1 MNASRTPR
9 PLLAPLLLAPLLLA
23 PLLLA
28 GCAAAPDR
36 PETLRQALFN
46 LGERAA
52 ERVMEAPPLPKP
64 PGDQV
69 LLLAAPE
76 VNGELGIGQE
86 RFLESLT
93 RALLAVS
100 DGPQVLD
107 WSDSMGDGAGDNQW
121 RLESRLMADG
131 PRLRLSDRELLPYR
145 LTLVLRRPGSD
156 SPQWE
161 ESLQG
166 ALDATAL

>member
-1 MNASRTPR
+1 MTAHR
-9 PLLAPLLLAPLLLA
+9 PLLLLLVPV
-23 PLLLA
+23 LLA

-52 ERVMEAPPLPKP
+52 ERVMEAPALPRP
-64 PGDQV
+64 PADQV

-76 VNGELGIGQE
+76 VNGELGIGRE

-107 WSDSMGDGAGDNQW
+107 WSDSMGDGGGDNQW

-145 LTLVLRRPGSD
+145 LTLELRRPGEEAAH
-156 SPQWE
+156 WE
-161 ESLQG
+161 SSLQG

>member
-1 MNASRTPR
+1 MNARRLS
-9 PLLAPLLLAPLLLA
+9 PLALLLPMLLI
-23 PLLLA
+23 

-36 PETLRQALFN
+36 PETLRQALLN

-52 ERVMEAPPLPKP
+52 NRVMEAPALPSP

-69 LLLAAPE
+69 LLLANPE
-76 VNGELGIGQE
+76 VNGELGVSQE
-86 RFLESLT
+86 RFRESLT
-93 RALLAVS
+93 RALLAVN

-107 WSDSMGDGAGDNQW
+107 WTESMGTGGGANQW

-145 LTLVLRRPGSD
+145 LTLVLRRPD
-156 SPQWE
+156 SEPVMWE

-166 ALDATAL
+166 ALDASAL

>member
-1 MNASRTPR
+1 MTAHRLF
-9 PLLAPLLLAPLLLA
+9 PLALLPLLLI
-23 PLLLA
+23 

-36 PETLRQALFN
+36 PETLRQALLN

-52 ERVMEAPPLPKP
+52 GRVMEAPALPQP
-64 PGDQV
+64 PSGQV

-76 VNGELGIGQE
+76 VNGSLAIGRE
-86 RFLESLT
+86 RFRESLT

-100 DGPQVLD
+100 EGPQVLD
-107 WSDSMGDGAGDNQW
+107 WNEAMAEGNGDNQW

-131 PRLRLSDRELLPYR
+131 PRLQLSDRELLPYR
-145 LTLVLRRPGSD
+145 LTLVLRRPGSEEVL
-156 SPQWE
+156 WE

>member
-1 MNASRTPR
+1 MNARRLSS
-9 PLLAPLLLAPLLLA
+9 LALLLPMLLI
-23 PLLLA
+23 

-36 PETLRQALFN
+36 PETLRQALLN

-52 ERVMEAPPLPKP
+52 DRVMQAPALPHP

-69 LLLAAPE
+69 LLLANPE

-86 RFLESLT
+86 RFRESLT
-93 RALLAVS
+93 RALLAVN

-107 WSDSMGDGAGDNQW
+107 WTESMGKGGGANQW
-121 RLESRLMADG
+121 RLESSLVADG

-145 LTLVLRRPGSD
+145 LTLVLRRPDGESVM
-156 SPQWE
+156 WE

-166 ALDATAL
+166 ALDASAL

>member
-1 MNASRTPR
+1 MNARR
-9 PLLAPLLLAPLLLA
+9 LLLLLA

-52 ERVMEAPPLPKP
+52 DRVVEAPALPRP
-64 PGDQV
+64 PADQV
-69 LLLAAPE
+69 LLLVAPE

-86 RFLESLT
+86 RFRESLT
-93 RALLAVS
+93 RALLAVG

-107 WSDSMGDGAGDNQW
+107 WTDSMGEGGGTNQW
-121 RLESRLMADG
+121 RLESRLTADG
-131 PRLRLSDRELLPYR
+131 PRLRLSDRELIPYR
-145 LTLVLRRPGSD
+145 LTLVLRRPDGESVM
-156 SPQWE
+156 WE
-161 ESLQG
+161 ENLQG

>member
-1 MNASRTPR
+1 MNARR
-9 PLLAPLLLAPLLLA
+9 PLLLLAPLLL
-23 PLLLA
+23 LT

-52 ERVMEAPPLPKP
+52 GRVVEAPALPRP
-64 PGDQV
+64 PADQV
-69 LLLAAPE
+69 LLLVAPE

-86 RFLESLT
+86 RFRESLT
-93 RALLAVS
+93 RALLAKS

-107 WSDSMGDGAGDNQW
+107 WTDSMGDGGGDNQW

-131 PRLRLSDRELLPYR
+131 PRLRLSDRELIPYR
-145 LTLVLRRPGSD
+145 LTLVLRRPDGESVM
-156 SPQWE
+156 WE

>member
-1 MNASRTPR
+1 MNASR
-9 PLLAPLLLAPLLLA
+9 PLLLLV

-52 ERVMEAPPLPKP
+52 SRVTEAPALPHP
-64 PGDQV
+64 PADQV
-69 LLLAAPE
+69 LLLVTPE

-86 RFLESLT
+86 RFRESLT
-93 RALLAVS
+93 RALLAVG

-107 WSDSMGDGAGDNQW
+107 WTDSMGEGGSTNQW

-145 LTLVLRRPGSD
+145 LTLILRRPDGESVM
-156 SPQWE
+156 WE

>member
-1 MNASRTPR
+1 MNARRLS
-9 PLLAPLLLAPLLLA
+9 LLAVLPLLLV
-23 PLLLA
+23 
-28 GCAAAPDR
+28 GCASAPDR

-52 ERVMEAPPLPKP
+52 SRVMQAPALPQP
-64 PGDQV
+64 PGNQV
-69 LLLAAPE
+69 LLLANPE

-86 RFLESLT
+86 RFRESLS

-107 WSDSMGDGAGDNQW
+107 WTESMGTGGGANQW

-145 LTLVLRRPGSD
+145 LTLVLRRPDGASVM
-156 SPQWE
+156 WE

>member
-1 MNASRTPR
+1 MNASR
-9 PLLAPLLLAPLLLA
+9 LLLLLLA
-23 PLLLA
+23 LLLA
-28 GCAAAPDR
+28 GCAAAPER

-52 ERVMEAPPLPKP
+52 IRVTEAPALPRP

-86 RFLESLT
+86 RFRESLT
-93 RALLAVS
+93 RALLAVG

-107 WSDSMGDGAGDNQW
+107 WTDSMGEGGGDNQW

-145 LTLVLRRPGSD
+145 LTLILRRPDGESVM
-156 SPQWE
+156 WE

>member
-1 MNASRTPR
+1 MNARRLSS
-9 PLLAPLLLAPLLLA
+9 LALLLPMLLI
-23 PLLLA
+23 

-36 PETLRQALFN
+36 PETLRQALLN

-52 ERVMEAPPLPKP
+52 DRVMQAPALPHP

-69 LLLAAPE
+69 LLLANPE

-86 RFLESLT
+86 RFRESLT
-93 RALLAVS
+93 RALLAVN

-107 WSDSMGDGAGDNQW
+107 WTASMGKGGGANQW
-121 RLESRLMADG
+121 RLESSLVADG

-145 LTLVLRRPGSD
+145 LTLVLRRPDGESVM
-156 SPQWE
+156 WE

-166 ALDATAL
+166 ALDASAL